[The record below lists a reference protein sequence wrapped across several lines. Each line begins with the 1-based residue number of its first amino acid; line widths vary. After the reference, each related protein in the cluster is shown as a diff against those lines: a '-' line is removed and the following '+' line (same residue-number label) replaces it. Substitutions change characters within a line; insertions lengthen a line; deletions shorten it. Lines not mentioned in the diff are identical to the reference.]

1 MMEGIALNGS
11 SIVEKSPTHIDREQ
25 REEKLRKACTD
36 FESIFI
42 GYMFKTMRQT
52 IPQTGFNKFPG
63 KDIYTMMFDREV
75 AEDFARKNR
84 GTGLQKALFEQLN
97 KH

>member
-1 MMEGIALNGS
+1 MEGITLNRS
-11 SIVEKSPTHIDREQ
+11 SIVEKSPTHTGREQ
-25 REEKLRKACTD
+25 REEKLRKTCMD

-42 GYMFKTMRQT
+42 EYMFKTMRRT

-63 KDIYTMMFDREV
+63 KDIYTMMFDQKV
-75 AEDFARKNR
+75 AEDFARRNG